1 MAAVESNWIVNLKS
15 NKSTIV
21 VGTLLV
27 IAIIMFIVAFTYMS
41 TFAGHKDDWNEI
53 QKQVS
58 QTFTYTGIGTFLLLL
73 ALCIFVIQDPTYTM
87 IITLILSVQYMN
99 HLKL

>member
-27 IAIIMFIVAFTYMS
+27 IAIIMFIVAFTY
-41 TFAGHKDDWNEI
+41 
-53 QKQVS
+53 
-58 QTFTYTGIGTFLLLL
+58 TGIGTFLLLL
-73 ALCIFVIQDPTYTM
+73 ALCIFVIQDPAYTM
-87 IITLILSVQYMN
+87 IITLILSTIALGLSFSSLALAVITR
-99 HLKL
+99 

>member
-1 MAAVESNWIVNLKS
+1 
-15 NKSTIV
+15 
-21 VGTLLV
+21 
-27 IAIIMFIVAFTYMS
+27 MS

-53 QKQVS
+53 KKQVS

-87 IITLILSVQYMN
+87 IITLILSTIALGLSFSSLALAVITR
-99 HLKL
+99 